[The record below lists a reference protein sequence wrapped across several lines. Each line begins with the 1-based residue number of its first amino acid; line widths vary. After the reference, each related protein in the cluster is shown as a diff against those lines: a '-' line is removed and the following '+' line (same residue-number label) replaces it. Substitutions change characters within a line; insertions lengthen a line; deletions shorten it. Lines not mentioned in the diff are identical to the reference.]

1 MTQAPT
7 RELDEAKVKALHDRA
22 IVIDAVCPLMRYPDH
37 WHEWVEGGTTLAIPT
52 IASTE
57 DSQSAFGKIALWYER
72 LREKADT
79 ITFVSRAGDIER
91 AKKERKLGIAFHF
104 QDSLP
109 LDRNVGLVEV
119 YHRLGVRMIQLCYNE
134 RNFVGDGCSERTDS
148 GLSDFGVR
156 VIREMERV
164 GVIVDLS
171 HTGYRTTMDALEMAE
186 RPLVFSHSNVRK
198 LCENRRNIRDDQ
210 IKAVAAKG
218 GMVGIN
224 GFPAF
229 VKKGGAQPTIG
240 EFADHIDYVA
250 QLVGIDH
257 VGLALDYY
265 LEMNAAEY
273 AATIAS
279 GRWRADEY
287 PPPPH
292 TYPKGIEDASGFR
305 NITRELVRRGYR
317 DEDVLKV
324 LGGNWLRVFRE
335 VWGD

>member
-1 MTQAPT
+1 MTTAT
-7 RELDEAKVKALHDRA
+7 ARHVDDAHVKALHDRA
-22 IVIDAVCPLMRYPDH
+22 IVIDAVCPLMRQPEH
-37 WHEWVEGGTTLAIPT
+37 WDEWIAGGTTMAIPT

-57 DSQSAFGKIALWYER
+57 DSQSAFGKIALWLQW
-72 LREKADT
+72 LREYEDK
-79 ITFVSRAGDIER
+79 ITFVSRVSDIER
-91 AKKERKLGIAFHF
+91 AKKERRLGVTFHF

-119 YHRLGVRMIQLCYNE
+119 YQRLGVRMIQLCYNQK
-134 RNFVGDGCSERTDS
+134 NFVGDGATERTDA
-148 GLSDFGVR
+148 GLSDFGVK

-164 GVIVDLS
+164 GILVDLS

-186 RPLVFSHSNVRK
+186 RPLVFSHSNVRR
-198 LCENRRNIRDDQ
+198 LCENRRNIWDDQ
-210 IKAVAAKG
+210 IKSVAAKR

-229 VKKGGAQPTIG
+229 VKKGPQPTI
-240 EFADHIDYVA
+240 ADFVNHIDYVV

-265 LEMNAAEY
+265 GLGTAADY
-273 AATIAS
+273 AAAIKS

-292 TYPKGIEDASGFR
+292 IYPAGIEDASGFP
-305 NITRELVRRGYR
+305 NITRELLRRGYK
-317 DEDVLKV
+317 DEDALKV
-324 LGGNWLRVFRE
+324 LGGNWVRIFGE
-335 VWGD
+335 VWAA

>member
-1 MTQAPT
+1 VRT
-7 RELDEAKVKALHDRA
+7 EAAKTPEDVRVKTLHERA
-22 IVIDAVCPLMRYPDH
+22 IVIDAVCPLMRQPEH
-37 WHEWVEGGTTLAIPT
+37 WDEWIAGGTTMAIPT

-57 DSQSAFGKIALWYER
+57 DSQSAFGKIALWLQW
-72 LREKADT
+72 LREFDHK
-79 ITFVSRAGDIER
+79 ITFVSRAGDIQR
-91 AKKERKLGIAFHF
+91 AKAERKLGVTFHF

-109 LDRNVGLVEV
+109 LDRNLGLVEV
-119 YHRLGVRMIQLCYNE
+119 YQRL
-134 RNFVGDGCSERTDS
+134 GDGCSERTDE
-148 GLSDFGVR
+148 GLSDFGVQA
-156 VIREMERV
+156 IREMERV
-164 GVIVDLS
+164 GIVVDLS
-171 HTGYRTTMDALEMAE
+171 HTGYRTTMDALEMAQ

-229 VKKGGAQPTIG
+229 VKKGGPPTLAD
-240 EFADHIDYVA
+240 FVDHINYVV

-265 LEMNAAEY
+265 GQGTAADY
-273 AATIAS
+273 AAAIKS

-292 TYPKGIEDASGFR
+292 IYPAGIEDASGFP
-305 NITRELVRRGYR
+305 NITRELLRRGYR

-324 LGGNWLRVFRE
+324 LGGNWVRVFTDI
-335 VWGD
+335 WGA

>member
-1 MTQAPT
+1 MTETAA
-7 RELDEAKVKALHDRA
+7 RSIDEAKVKDLHERA
-22 IVIDAVCPLMRYPDH
+22 IIIDAVCPLMRQPEH
-37 WHEWVEGGTTLAIPT
+37 WQEWIRGGTTMAIPT

-57 DSQSAFGKIALWYER
+57 DSQSAMGKISLWYQW

-79 ITFVSRAGDIER
+79 ITLVLRASDIER
-91 AKKERKLGIAFHF
+91 AKKERKLAIAFHF

-109 LDRNVGLVEV
+109 LDRDTGLVEV
-119 YHRLGVRMIQLCYNE
+119 YQRLGVRMIQLCYNQK
-134 RNFVGDGCSERTDS
+134 NFVGDGATERTDA

-164 GVIVDLS
+164 GIIVDLS
-171 HTGYRTTMDALEMAE
+171 HTGYRTTMDAIEMAE

-198 LCENRRNIRDDQ
+198 LSENRRNIHDDQ
-210 IKAVAAKG
+210 IRGVAAKR

-224 GFPAF
+224 GFPPF
-229 VKKGGAQPTIG
+229 VKKGAQPTLG
-240 EFADHIDYVA
+240 DFVDHIDYVA
-250 QLVGIDH
+250 QLVGVDH

-265 LEMNAAEY
+265 GQGNAADY
-273 AATIAS
+273 AAAIAS

-292 TYPKGIEDASGFR
+292 IYPKGIEDASGFP
-305 NITRELVRRGYR
+305 NITRELLRRGYA
-317 DEDVLKV
+317 DADVLKV

-335 VWGD
+335 VWGS

>member
-1 MTQAPT
+1 VTTAT
-7 RELDEAKVKALHDRA
+7 ARHVDDAHVKALHDRA
-22 IVIDAVCPLMRYPDH
+22 IVIDAVCPLMRQPEH
-37 WHEWVEGGTTLAIPT
+37 WDEWIAGGTTMAIPT

-57 DSQSAFGKIALWYER
+57 DSQSAFGKIALWLQW
-72 LREKADT
+72 LREYEDK
-79 ITFVSRAGDIER
+79 ITFVSRVSDIER
-91 AKKERKLGIAFHF
+91 AKKERRLGVTFHF

-119 YHRLGVRMIQLCYNE
+119 YQRLGVRMIQLCYNQK
-134 RNFVGDGCSERTDS
+134 NFVGDGATERTDA
-148 GLSDFGVR
+148 GLSDFGVK

-164 GVIVDLS
+164 GILVDLS

-186 RPLVFSHSNVRK
+186 RPLVFSHSNVRR
-198 LCENRRNIRDDQ
+198 LCENRRNIWDDQ
-210 IKAVAAKG
+210 IKSVAAKR

-229 VKKGGAQPTIG
+229 VKKGPQPTI
-240 EFADHIDYVA
+240 ADFVNHIDYVV

-265 LEMNAAEY
+265 GLGTAADY
-273 AATIAS
+273 AAAIKS

-292 TYPKGIEDASGFR
+292 IYPAGIEDASGFP
-305 NITRELVRRGYR
+305 NITRELLRRGYK
-317 DEDVLKV
+317 DEDALKV
-324 LGGNWLRVFRE
+324 LGGNWVRIFGE
-335 VWGD
+335 VWAA